1 MLFRSVVHLG
11 TGITLTLHQNGR
23 IIDMVN
29 DEEGPFSPERTG
41 GLPSSLLIDFALSG
55 QYTRNELQNLL
66 KTGGGL
72 MSHLGTKDA
81 REVEGRIKAGD
92 GKAKLIYDAMGLS
105 VARWIGSLAVD
116 VKGKVDAIIL
126 TGGIAYSKYFTSMIT
141 DHVSFLAPV
150 VTYKGDDELST
161 LSRGVLRVLRGEEEA
176 YILSEE
182 DLK

>member
-1 MLFRSVVHLG
+1 
-11 TGITLTLHQNGR
+11 
-23 IIDMVN
+23 
-29 DEEGPFSPERTG
+29 
-41 GLPSSLLIDFALSG
+41 
-55 QYTRNELQNLL
+55 
-66 KTGGGL
+66 

-92 GKAKLIYDAMGLS
+92 DKAKLIYDAMALS

-150 VTYKGDDELST
+150 VIYEGDDELSA